1 MARKRTLST
10 LDTSIAYA
18 VGLDLAKTD
27 VALAAFDSDHKE
39 PYLIDRIPYDKLY
52 ELLADM
58 APTLVAMEPCSGAH
72 QIAEQIQELGH
83 EVMMISG
90 RHVQA
95 WVKDHCNG
103 QKTDLNDAFA
113 ILNLAYDRWLTPIR
127 GKTRE
132 ECRLLALQASY
143 RQLKGQ
149 RTKTMVH
156 VKATL
161 HAWGFPIRAGS
172 FNQMIDANREAF
184 GDEVVETLHLMINR
198 VHDLDHDIATVLKLL
213 TEATQ
218 RDPRASLLR
227 SIPGFGVLTTSR

>member
-10 LDTSIAYA
+10 LDTSIAYEA
-18 VGLDLAKTD
+18 VGLDLAKED
-27 VALAAFDSDHKE
+27 VALAAFDSEHKE
-39 PYLIDRIPYDKLY
+39 PYLIDRISYDKLY

-161 HAWGFPIRAGS
+161 HAWGVQAPSTRRLCMS
-172 FNQMIDANREAF
+172 
-184 GDEVVETLHLMINR
+184 
-198 VHDLDHDIATVLKLL
+198 
-213 TEATQ
+213 
-218 RDPRASLLR
+218 
-227 SIPGFGVLTTSR
+227 

>member
-1 MARKRTLST
+1 
-10 LDTSIAYA
+10 
-18 VGLDLAKTD
+18 
-27 VALAAFDSDHKE
+27 
-39 PYLIDRIPYDKLY
+39 
-52 ELLADM
+52 
-58 APTLVAMEPCSGAH
+58 
-72 QIAEQIQELGH
+72 
-83 EVMMISG
+83 MMISG

-132 ECRLLALQASY
+132 ECRLLALQSSY

-172 FNQMIDANREAF
+172 FNQKALHELIDANREAF

>member
-83 EVMMISG
+83 EVARRPTSM
-90 RHVQA
+90 
-95 WVKDHCNG
+95 
-103 QKTDLNDAFA
+103 
-113 ILNLAYDRWLTPIR
+113 
-127 GKTRE
+127 TR
-132 ECRLLALQASY
+132 S
-143 RQLKGQ
+143 
-149 RTKTMVH
+149 
-156 VKATL
+156 
-161 HAWGFPIRAGS
+161 PS
-172 FNQMIDANREAF
+172 
-184 GDEVVETLHLMINR
+184 
-198 VHDLDHDIATVLKLL
+198 
-213 TEATQ
+213 
-218 RDPRASLLR
+218 
-227 SIPGFGVLTTSR
+227 